1 MNFKFYKVLFLMLIL
16 QLANSFSGI
25 TQNKS
30 TTIILNDST
39 LFITIQSPDS
49 LTIVTDTAKVNQSNQ
64 AESSEPKK
72 DEKIKPESVL
82 KVFSPGKILWSI
94 IFISISFFLIRTTTN
109 LLTLFAEK
117 SAKYRITLKGFIPV
131 FRILGWILVFYIIIQ
146 GIIQPPV
153 ETIIAVSASLG
164 IAIGFASQDIFKNIF
179 GGLIIIFD
187 QPFKVGDK
195 IEVGQFYGEVTT
207 IGLRSTRIVTPD
219 DSIVSIPNG
228 EIMNQSV
235 SNANAGEANCQV
247 VAEIYLPITIQVEEV
262 RRIALESAKVSKY
275 IYLNKPITVLFFN
288 EIKERRSYL
297 KMRLKAYV
305 SDIRDEFAFKSDM
318 TELVIQALLNKK
330 LINPEDLK

>member
-1 MNFKFYKVLFLMLIL
+1 MNSYIYKALIL
-16 QLANSFSGI
+16 SISLYFVAISVGKAQSKG
-25 TQNKS
+25 
-30 TTIILNDST
+30 TTIVLNDSSI
-39 LFITIQSPDS
+39 FITIEGPDS
-49 LTIVTDTAKVNQSNQ
+49 LTITTDTASVNQASKGGTLG
-64 AESSEPKK
+64 AKGG
-72 DEKIKPESVL
+72 EKVSPESVL
-82 KVFSPGKILWSI
+82 EVFSPGKILWSI
-94 IFISISFFLIRTTTN
+94 IFISVTYFLIRITTN
-109 LLTLFAEK
+109 ALSLFAER
-117 SAKYRITLKGFIPV
+117 SARYRITLKGFIPV
-131 FRILGWILVFYIIIQ
+131 IRILGWILVFYIVIQ
-146 GIIQPPV
+146 GIIKPPI

-247 VAEIYLPITIQVEEV
+247 VAEIYLPITVPIDEV
-262 RRIALESAKVSKY
+262 RRIAFESAQVSKY

-288 EIKERRSYL
+288 EVKERRSYL

-318 TELVIQALLNKK
+318 TELVIQALIDKK
-330 LINPEDLK
+330 MINPGDIS